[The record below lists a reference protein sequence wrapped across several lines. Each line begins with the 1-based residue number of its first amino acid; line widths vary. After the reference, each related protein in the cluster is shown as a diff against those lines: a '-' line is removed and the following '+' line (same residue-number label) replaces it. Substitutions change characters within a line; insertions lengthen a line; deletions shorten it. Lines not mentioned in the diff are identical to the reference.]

1 MKQLRYTLLKNVIS
15 LKFKLN
21 WVPCIFLFFIFLLN
35 LAILTLIG
43 SSDERKET
51 FDFFYLENPGQFKNL
66 DLRAALCD
74 WQSWEVSVTGG
85 PL

>member
-1 MKQLRYTLLKNVIS
+1 MKQPRYTLLKNIIS
-15 LKFKLN
+15 LKFKLSG
-21 WVPCIFLFFIFLLN
+21 VPCIFLFLFFLLD

-74 WQSWEVSVTGG
+74 WQSWDVSVTGG